1 MDKIKLLIKDRE
13 QNTFA
18 IHYACEDFYNGGA
31 VAPSI
36 CAISIANMK
45 THELHTFA
53 LHNYILQ
60 GKSLVDSEKQL
71 LLDFVSFY
79 KSLNNPIFIHWA
91 MDSLQYGFKA
101 IFARAENFGI
111 YDFELS
117 KMQDIN
123 LKNYINLSLIK
134 SLEINN
140 CKKISVLT
148 GKDEATCFNKRDY
161 NLVKLSIEGKV
172 LGILDL
178 FEKYLNNDLVD
189 LDYDDVIY

>member
-1 MDKIKLLIKDRE
+1 MDKIKLLIKYRE
-13 QNTFA
+13 QDTFA
-18 IHYACEDFYNGGA
+18 IHYACECFYNGGA

-36 CAISIANMK
+36 CAISLVNMK

-60 GKSLVDSEKQL
+60 GKSLIDSEKQV
-71 LLDFVSFY
+71 LLDFVDFY
-79 KSLNNPIFIHWA
+79 KSLNNPIFIHWS

-111 YDFELS
+111 YDFDLS

-123 LKNYINLSLIK
+123 LKNYIDLSLIR
-134 SLEINN
+134 SLEMNN
-140 CKKISVLT
+140 CKRISVLN
-148 GKDEATCFNKRDY
+148 GKDEAISFDKRDY
-161 NLVKLSIEGKV
+161 NLVKLSTEGKV
-172 LGILDL
+172 LGILEL

-189 LDYDDVIY
+189 SDYNGVIY